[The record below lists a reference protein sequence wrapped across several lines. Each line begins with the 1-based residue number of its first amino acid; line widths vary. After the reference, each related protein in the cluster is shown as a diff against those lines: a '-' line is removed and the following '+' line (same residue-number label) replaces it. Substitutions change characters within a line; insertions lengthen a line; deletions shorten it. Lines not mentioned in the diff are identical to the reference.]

1 MNNISRR
8 LPSLNAL
15 RAFEVTSRHLSFR
28 AAAEEI
34 GVTQSAVAQLVRGL
48 ETDLG
53 VKLFLRLPKQLALT
67 DEGRAYGTDIRRA
80 FQLIGEAT
88 LAIRP
93 VQRSLTISATPTFA
107 AKWLLPRLPA
117 FMAAHPELELRIL
130 ASESLASFQ
139 TDGVDIAV
147 RQGQP
152 PFGPGLVSELLFEQR
167 VIAVCSPA
175 YQPAAAEALNK
186 ESLEGLILLRDTH
199 NLWPEFISSGLKLA
213 SATEAKGV
221 RFNHTSL
228 AIDAAIAGQ
237 GITLA
242 SDFLVE
248 ADLAAGRL
256 VKAFDVGIHGRH
268 DFHVVA
274 PREPKHPGATNI
286 VRNWLVAQRGQR

>member
-53 VKLFLRLPKQLALT
+53 VKLFLRLPKQLTLT
-67 DEGRAYGTDIRRA
+67 DEGRAYCTDIRRA

-199 NLWPEFISSGLKLA
+199 NLWPEFIDSGLKLA

-274 PREPKHPGATNI
+274 PREPKHPEATNI

>member
-1 MNNISRR
+1 MNEKSRH

-80 FQLIGEAT
+80 FQLFGEAT

-175 YQPAAAEALNK
+175 YQPAAAEALKK
-186 ESLEGLILLRDTH
+186 ENLDALVLLRDTH
-199 NLWPEFISSGLKLA
+199 NLWPEFIGSGLRLA
-213 SATEAKGV
+213 TGTEAKGV

-256 VKAFDVGIHGRH
+256 VKAFDVSIHGRH